1 MSMNNT
7 PAANRIHIGFF
18 GKRNAGKSS
27 LVNAITGQHISIVSE
42 IKGTTTD
49 PVYKA
54 MELLPL
60 GPVVIIDTPGMDDE
74 GELGEL
80 RLKKTRQVL
89 NKTDLAV
96 LVASA
101 PEGLTKADREILS
114 MFQEKEIPYLI
125 VYNKSDLPAVLEGQS
140 GKGCNAR
147 TDSRENSIYVS
158 ALKGKNIDALKE
170 ELANM
175 VKVDEDRFRIVG
187 DLLEPLD
194 TVILVVPIDS
204 AAPKGRLILPQQ
216 QVIRD
221 ILEAGAVSVVVKD
234 TELKQALE
242 KLSTPPKLVITD
254 SQVFASVSEEVPAG
268 VPLTS
273 FSILM
278 ARRKGFLVPSV
289 KGAYALDC
297 MKKGMRI
304 LIAEGCTHHRQC
316 EDIGTVKL
324 PEWIRKYVGVE
335 TEFEFCSGT
344 EFPEDLSA
352 FDMVIHCG
360 ACMLN
365 EREVCYRMKRAI
377 EQNVPFTNYGT
388 VIAHMN
394 KILERSVKML
404 PEIRELLL

>member
-1 MSMNNT
+1 MNNT

-27 LVNAITGQHISIVSE
+27 LVNAITGQQLSIVSE

-49 PVYKA
+49 PVYKP

-60 GPVVIIDTPGMDDE
+60 GPVMVIDTPGIDDD

-80 RLKKTRQVL
+80 RARKTMQVL

-96 LVASA
+96 LVVAL
-101 PEGLTKADREILS
+101 PGGLAKADRELLTL
-114 MFQEKEIPYLI
+114 FKEKGIPYLV
-125 VYNKSDLPAVLEGQS
+125 VYNKSDLPAVWEGQP
-140 GKGCNAR
+140 GKERNEKAAGC
-147 TDSRENSIYVS
+147 ENSIYAS
-158 ALKGKNIDALKE
+158 ALKGENIDALKE
-170 ELANM
+170 KIANM
-175 VKVDEDRFRIVG
+175 VKTGGETFRIAG

-194 TVILVVPIDS
+194 TVVLVVPIDS

-221 ILEAGAVSVVVKD
+221 ILEAGAISVVVKN
-234 TELKQALE
+234 TELKQTLK
-242 KLSTPPKLVITD
+242 KLAAPPKLVVTD
-254 SQVFASVSEEVPAG
+254 SQAFSFVSEVVPAN

-278 ARRKGFLVPSV
+278 ARRKGFLAQAV
-289 KGAYALDC
+289 KGAHALDG
-297 MKKGMRI
+297 MKEGSRI

-324 PEWIRKYVGVE
+324 PAWIRKHTGAE
-335 TEFEFCSGT
+335 PEFTFCSGT

-365 EREVCYRMKRAI
+365 DREVCYRMKCATGRNI
-377 EQNVPFTNYGT
+377 PFTNYGT
-388 VIAHMN
+388 AIAHMN
-394 KILERSVKML
+394 KILARSVEML
-404 PEIRELLL
+404 PEVNGLLL

>member
-18 GKRNAGKSS
+18 GKRNVGKSS
-27 LVNAITGQHISIVSE
+27 LVNAITRQEISIVSE
-42 IKGTTTD
+42 TKGTTTD
-49 PVYKA
+49 PVYKT

-60 GPVVIIDTPGMDDE
+60 GPVMIIDTPGMDDE
-74 GELGEL
+74 GDLGEL
-80 RLKKTRQVL
+80 RVKKTRQVL

-96 LVASA
+96 LVAAA
-101 PEGLTKADREILS
+101 PEGLTKADRETLAL
-114 MFQEKEIPYLI
+114 FQEKEVPYLV
-125 VYNKSDLPAVLEGQS
+125 VYNKSDLSAVLEEQS
-140 GKGCNAR
+140 GKERNAQ
-147 TDSRENSIYVS
+147 TDDRESRIYVS
-158 ALKGKNIDALKE
+158 ALKGENIDALKE
-170 ELANM
+170 KLANM
-175 VKVDEDRFRIVG
+175 VKVDEERFRIVG

-194 TVILVVPIDS
+194 TVVLVVPIDS

-234 TELKQALE
+234 TELKQTLE
-242 KLSTPPKLVITD
+242 KLGTQPKLVITD
-254 SQVFASVSEEVPAG
+254 SQAFAAVSEVVPAD

-278 ARRKGFLVPSV
+278 ARWKGFLVTAV
-289 KGAYALDC
+289 KGAHTLDG
-297 MKKGMRI
+297 MKEGARI

-324 PEWIRKYVGVE
+324 PAWIRKYTGVE
-335 TEFEFCSGT
+335 PEFVFCSGM

-365 EREVCYRMKRAI
+365 EREVSYRMKCAI
-377 EQNVPFTNYGT
+377 DQDIAFTNYGT
-388 VIAHMN
+388 AIAYMN
-394 KILERSVKML
+394 KILARSVKML